1 MHQVDIRTRPSIT
14 VAALDHVGSYQDIGR
29 SFEILYEWFAAHHS
43 VDPQARVV
51 GIYFDD
57 PAIVPEAQL
66 RSKACVEISPSD
78 TVALSAPV
86 SRLEI
91 AGGTFAVL
99 THVGPYTQL
108 HSAYRFL
115 YGEWLPTAPYQATD
129 APAHEIYLNTP
140 RDTPPAELITEIWLP
155 IQSATAK

>member
-51 GIYFDD
+51 GIFLDD
-57 PAIVPEAQL
+57 PSIVPEAQL

-78 TVALSAPV
+78 TVVLSAPV

-108 HSAYRFL
+108 HSAYKFL
-115 YGEWLPTAPYQATD
+115 YAEWLPTAPYQATD